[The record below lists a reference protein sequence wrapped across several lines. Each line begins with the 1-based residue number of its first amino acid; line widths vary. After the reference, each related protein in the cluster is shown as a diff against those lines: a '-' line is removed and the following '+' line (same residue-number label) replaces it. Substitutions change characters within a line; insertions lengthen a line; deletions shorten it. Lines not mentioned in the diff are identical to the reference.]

1 MILTLTMN
9 PCLDRYYYIDTLKE
23 DDTIRVNKIVDYP
36 AGKGIDI
43 SRAINE
49 MRGHSVTITLL
60 GGDTGRQIM
69 EMLDEE
75 GVVYSTVNLNNNTR
89 TNLILQTKEN
99 QFRFS
104 VPGPSI
110 DKIEEHKVVKN
121 VETLSRKGDYLLI
134 SGSIPE
140 GLPNDFYYKII
151 NNANRIGAKVYF
163 DADNELLLEGI
174 KASPYGIKPNL
185 HEFSR
190 LINRKLDSDEQIIKS
205 LKEISERYSIKEIL
219 LTIGKDGAICFIE
232 GSIFRVSV
240 PKVEVDSAVGA
251 GDTFLGIY
259 CMYREMDHEPEHC
272 LKMAGAASSA
282 ATMTS
287 GTELCKYDDVMNL
300 IDKVVVERI

>member
-9 PCLDRYYYIDTLKE
+9 PGLDRYYYIDTLKE
-23 DDTIRVNKIVDYP
+23 DDTIRVNKIIDYP

-49 MRGHSVTITLL
+49 MSGHSVAITLL

-69 EMLDEE
+69 EMLDKK

-89 TNLILQTKEN
+89 TNLILQTKET

-104 VPGPSI
+104 VPGSSI
-110 DKIEEHKVVKN
+110 DKTEEKKVIKN
-121 VETLSRKGDYLLI
+121 VETLLRKGDYLLI
-134 SGSIPE
+134 SGSVPK
-140 GLPNDFYYKII
+140 GLADDFYYKII
-151 NNANRIGAKVYF
+151 KKANEIGAKVYF
-163 DADNELLLEGI
+163 DADNELLLEGV
-174 KASPYGIKPNL
+174 KASPYGVKPNL
-185 HEFSR
+185 YEFSR
-190 LINRKLDSDEQIIKS
+190 LIDSKLDSEEQIIKS

-219 LTIGKDGAICFIE
+219 LTMGKDGAICSIE
-232 GSIFRVSV
+232 GSILKVSV
-240 PKVEVDSAVGA
+240 PKVKVDSAVGA

-259 CMYREMDHEPEHC
+259 CMYREMGREPEHC

-282 ATMTS
+282 ATMTP
-287 GTELCKYDDVMNL
+287 GTKLCKYDDVMNL